1 MHLDGRK
8 VVTDIFFTTKE
19 KEELKFNIV
28 ELKSR
33 EKKKNE
39 ERFSYLDNIFN
50 QREELKN
57 AFVAFQDEIWGRTKN
72 NKEWKQLGSLN
83 DSKFNPFL
91 KL

>member
-19 KEELKFNIV
+19 KEELRFNIV